1 MKFVIVLVTIFV
13 ITNAAENPFVITNA
27 AENSEKNEVAVL
39 RFLED
44 LLTPPPIVT
53 NTFNWIMTIKGL
65 IILFGGFIVLIWAI
79 FDPGLERVVEDP
91 CYDCPPY
98 RPPTTTTPRTTTRR
112 SRIRPTRPTSST
124 PRPGENPVPTQ
135 RPNEELLNNFGTAN
149 NPNNIP
155 GGSYYQ
161 TRYRRFA
168 KNGNVIRTKL

>member
-1 MKFVIVLVTIFV
+1 MKFVLVLVTIFAV
-13 ITNAAENPFVITNA
+13 VNAAEK
-27 AENSEKNEVAVL
+27 SEKNEVAAS